1 MSKKKNKYM
10 SLIDSMKTS
19 LFDISP
25 TKVAF
30 RCEEDRRFFMD
41 QKTDRKFTIGSID
54 ILDNMKINANLERRA
69 RDSKKSEPKSGVYV
83 TENVTVDDII
93 KTDSTWLPPT
103 ISRKHEVKLQRN
115 REVNITLNKRKW
127 LDTACAMADKTVSS
141 NRTALQLAVSSVSS
155 AEGASDLTFSVSTMR
170 RKRQKVRSAIA
181 DTVKEAV
188 RRELREGNKYILHW
202 DEKSLQGRR
211 HVDTS
216 REYMAVVL
224 VNVVSGKTSLL
235 NVLFYG

>member
-1 MSKKKNKYM
+1 MTKKEKKYM
-10 SLIDSMKTS
+10 SLIESMKTT

-25 TKVAF
+25 TKVVF
-30 RCEEDRRFFMD
+30 RCEEDKRFFMD
-41 QKTDRKFTIGSID
+41 QKTDRNFTIGSID
-54 ILDNMKINANLERRA
+54 MLDSIKINANLERRA
-69 RDSKKSEPKSGVYV
+69 RDNKKSGPKSEVYV
-83 TENVTVDDII
+83 KEDVKIDEDVTKED
-93 KTDSTWLPPT
+93 WLPPT
-103 ISRKHEVKLQRN
+103 VSRNHKVKLQRN
-115 REVNITLNKRKW
+115 TDVNITLNKRKW
-127 LDTACAMADKTVSS
+127 LDTACAMADKTVTSH
-141 NRTALQLAVSSVSS
+141 RTALQLAVSSVSS